1 MRQNAPESALTYMN
15 PSKRVI
21 AASTLGT
28 TLEFYDFIVYGT
40 IAALVFNDLFFPS
53 ASPAT
58 GTLLALSTFAVGFLA
73 RPIGAAIFG
82 HLGDRIGRRKTLMLT
97 LVIMGFSTVLIGCL
111 PSFAQIG
118 IWAPV
123 LLVTLRVLQG
133 AAVGGEWGGAV
144 LLIGEHAGTARR
156 GRSTSFAQ
164 LGSPAGLLL
173 ANGTVLGVVG
183 LTTDEQFAAWG
194 WRVPFLLSIVLV
206 VVGVYLRLR
215 VEETP
220 VFQQLQREQRV
231 AGSPVVEV
239 FRGNWRQ
246 LLIGVGVTVVSFG
259 GYYVFTTVGIAYLAL
274 QDSPSSFGLYGTVLG
289 AVVALPVILLV
300 GAASDRFG
308 RRPFYAIS
316 AVLMGA
322 WAFAFFPLLDSGVSV
337 LAIGG
342 IAVGVVVWAMLYGVQ
357 GAFLPELFPPDVRY
371 TGSSLAY
378 QITGALGG
386 FVPVISL
393 SLLESTGSAFPISV
407 LVLGTMIISLVFIKI
422 APEPVLVE
430 VASVEARQEEG
441 VTRK

>member
-1 MRQNAPESALTYMN
+1 MERNAAASAQTHMN
-15 PSKRVI
+15 ASKRVI
-21 AASTLGT
+21 VASTLGT

-40 IAALVFNDLFFPS
+40 VAALVFNDLFFPS

-97 LVIMGFSTVLIGCL
+97 LTIMGVSTVLIGCL
-111 PSFAQIG
+111 PTFAQVG

-123 LLVTLRVLQG
+123 LLVTLRILQG

-173 ANGTVLGVVG
+173 ANGTVLGVVA
-183 LTTDEQFAAWG
+183 LTTEEQFAAWG
-194 WRVPFLLSIVLV
+194 WRVPFLLSVVLV
-206 VVGVYLRLR
+206 AVGVYLRLR

-274 QDSPSSFGLYGTVLG
+274 QDAPSSFGLYGTVLG
-289 AVVALPVILLV
+289 AAVALPVILLV
-300 GAASDRFG
+300 GAGSDRFG

-357 GAFLPELFPPDVRY
+357 GAFLPELFPAGVRY

-393 SLLESTGSAFPISV
+393 SLLEFTESAFPISV

-422 APEPVLVE
+422 APEPVRRDDARL
-430 VASVEARQEEG
+430 EARSEEG
-441 VTRK
+441 VTRE